1 MVGLR
6 MGGVTFEDVI
16 DQSAGHEVTPKMVDE
31 AVRFIS
37 DALAGTSHA
46 SVRESKI

>member
-1 MVGLR
+1 L
-6 MGGVTFEDVI
+6 EDII
-16 DQSAGHEVTPKMVDE
+16 DENAGHEVTPKMVDE

-37 DALAGTSHA
+37 ETLATGNNGSKGSG